1 MMLEPASLLAWIESR
16 RSVRRFSAAPVPRSL
31 LERLLHTACAA
42 PSAHNRQPWRYAV
55 VSPGKRRRALA
66 QAMADEFRRD
76 LQADGLTTAELEAR
90 VTRATERLIDAP
102 AAVILCCS
110 TTDMDI
116 YADSRR
122 QEAERLM
129 ALQSVSL
136 AGGHLLLAAHAHGLG
151 ACWMCGPLF
160 APQAVRSALKLAQ
173 DWEPQALIL
182 IGWPD
187 VLPEPSIRRPHEDV
201 TLWR

>member
-1 MMLEPASLLAWIESR
+1 MMLEPAALLAWIESR
-16 RSVRRFSAAPVPRSL
+16 RSVRRFSAAPVPRPL

-55 VSPGKRRRALA
+55 VSAGKRRRALA

-76 LQADGLTTAELEAR
+76 LQADGLAPAELEMRVAR
-90 VTRATERLIDAP
+90 ASERLIDAP
-102 AAVILCCS
+102 AAVILCCCA
-110 TTDMDI
+110 TDMDA
-116 YADSRR
+116 YPDTRR
-122 QEAERLM
+122 QEAERVM

-136 AGGHLLLAAHAHGLG
+136 AGGQLMLAAHAHGLG

-160 APQAVRSALKLAQ
+160 APLAVRTALKLPQ

-182 IGWPD
+182 IGWPE
-187 VLPEPSIRRPHEDV
+187 VHPEPSIRRPHEDV

>member
-1 MMLEPASLLAWIESR
+1 MMLEPAALLAWIESR
-16 RSVRRFSAAPVPRSL
+16 RSVRRFRAAPVPRPL
-31 LERLLHTACAA
+31 LERILHTACAA

-76 LQADGLTTAELEAR
+76 LQTDGMAPGEVEAR
-90 VTRATERLIDAP
+90 VARATERLIDAP
-102 AAVILCCS
+102 AAVVLCCS
-110 TTDMDI
+110 TTDMDP
-116 YADSRR
+116 YPDTRR

-160 APQAVRSALKLAQ
+160 APQAVRTSLKLPK

-182 IGWPD
+182 VGWPD
-187 VLPEPSIRRPHEDV
+187 VLPEPSIRRPLEDV